1 MKLSRQLVLT
11 MGGALGLFAVAT
23 LISIAA
29 QLKTAAQLDEL
40 IDRYQA
46 ELIAVNQL
54 GDAAMKSSTAIRSFF
69 VDPANPAAQQVLA
82 ATPAEFDA
90 ARVRLAALVAHDAEA
105 RARLEKIVALR
116 ATQQRMQAEIAQYID
131 NGQLDVAR
139 EKINTEE
146 AVRAWAPMSA
156 ELDAWARAARERM
169 QAKRDEQQAAN
180 RAAVAIAATLAGV
193 ALLAGLLLGRR
204 LVRAVMGQIG
214 GEPAA
219 ARAAMQALASGDLA
233 RPIPLAAH
241 DRHSLLA
248 NVESTRGSLAAM
260 IRELR
265 EHAEDLEREAS
276 GMSGTADRLS
286 LGVRT
291 QTDAAASMASAIEQ
305 MSTSVNQV
313 AGSAHAAS
321 ELAQTAGGRA
331 ASGSAVILGV
341 GGEIDQVAATI
352 RRAAE
357 RIDALGGEADR
368 ISSIVAVIREIADQT
383 NLLALNAAI
392 EAARAGESGRGFA
405 VVADEVRKLAERTGQ
420 ATGEIGT
427 MIAGTQASARE
438 AVDTMQTAVRQVEA
452 GVANAR
458 AAGQAIGE
466 IHSANR
472 QLEHVAGEISLAL
485 QEQSLASQDIA
496 RNVER
501 IVQMAHS
508 SNESAG
514 LSAGAARRVED
525 VARGLK
531 RNVERFSL

>member
-1 MKLSRQLVLT
+1 M
-11 MGGALGLFAVAT
+11 
-23 LISIAA
+23 
-29 QLKTAAQLDEL
+29 
-40 IDRYQA
+40 
-46 ELIAVNQL
+46 
-54 GDAAMKSSTAIRSFF
+54 
-69 VDPANPAAQQVLA
+69 
-82 ATPAEFDA
+82 
-90 ARVRLAALVAHDAEA
+90 
-105 RARLEKIVALR
+105 
-116 ATQQRMQAEIAQYID
+116 
-131 NGQLDVAR
+131 
-139 EKINTEE
+139 
-146 AVRAWAPMSA
+146 
-156 ELDAWARAARERM
+156 
-169 QAKRDEQQAAN
+169 
-180 RAAVAIAATLAGV
+180 
-193 ALLAGLLLGRR
+193 
-204 LVRAVMGQIG
+204 
-214 GEPAA
+214 
-219 ARAAMQALASGDLA
+219 
-233 RPIPLAAH
+233 
-241 DRHSLLA
+241 
-248 NVESTRGSLAAM
+248 
-260 IRELR
+260 
-265 EHAEDLEREAS
+265 
-276 GMSGTADRLS
+276 
-286 LGVRT
+286 
-291 QTDAAASMASAIEQ
+291 
-305 MSTSVNQV
+305 
-313 AGSAHAAS
+313 
-321 ELAQTAGGRA
+321 
-331 ASGSAVILGV
+331 